1 MGKNIS
7 RFVCSVCGYES
18 GKWLGKCPG
27 CSSWNTLVE
36 ESYEKK
42 SHSRSKKKAEAIPLN
57 AISDQDIFRLSTG
70 IGELDR
76 VLGGGIVPGSVVL
89 LGGDPGIGKST
100 LLLQVADFIARDGK
114 TVIYLSGEE
123 SLKQVRLRSLR
134 LNISNSDIYLL
145 NEQDINLLDEYIREI
160 NPELIIVDSIQTV
173 YSPDIS
179 SIPGSVSQLRE
190 CTARI
195 INIAKSN
202 DKAFFLVGHVTKDG
216 VLAGPRVLEH
226 MVDAVVYF
234 EGENNYSF
242 RLLRGVKNRFGSTD
256 EIGLMEMSGQ
266 GLVEVLD
273 PSYVF
278 LSASLPDSNG
288 TAITASFE
296 GSRPLL
302 IEVQALV
309 ALSGA
314 GYPRRMASGID
325 QNRLALIIAVLEKK
339 TGYNL
344 GACDVYLKVTGG
356 VFLKDPSVDLGI
368 AAAIISSYKE
378 QPLALDMVFIGE
390 LSLTGQI
397 RSVPFIDL
405 RLKEVEKMGY
415 KKVVI
420 PGNSNKNKT
429 YSPDLEIIEV
439 NTIDQF
445 IDSIMEG

>member
-1 MGKNIS
+1 
-7 RFVCSVCGYES
+7 
-18 GKWLGKCPG
+18 
-27 CSSWNTLVE
+27 
-36 ESYEKK
+36 
-42 SHSRSKKKAEAIPLN
+42 
-57 AISDQDIFRLSTG
+57 
-70 IGELDR
+70 LD
-76 VLGGGIVPGSVVL
+76 
-89 LGGDPGIGKST
+89 D
-100 LLLQVADFIARDGK
+100 
-114 TVIYLSGEE
+114 
-123 SLKQVRLRSLR
+123 
-134 LNISNSDIYLL
+134 
-145 NEQDINLLDEYIREI
+145 YIKEI
-160 NPELIIVDSIQTV
+160 NPELVIVDSIQTV
-173 YSPDIS
+173 YSPEIS

-195 INIAKSN
+195 TNIAKTN

-226 MVDAVVYF
+226 MVDVVVYF
-234 EGENNYSF
+234 EGEKNYSF

-278 LSASLPDSNG
+278 LSSSLPDSNG

-296 GSRPLL
+296 GTRPLL

-309 ALSGA
+309 ATSGP

-344 GACDVYLKVTGG
+344 SASDVYLKVTGG

-368 AAAIISSYKE
+368 AAAIISSYREKTI
-378 QPLALDMVFIGE
+378 PADMVFMGE

-397 RSVPFIDL
+397 RSVPFLDL
-405 RLKEVEKMGY
+405 RLKEIEKMGY
-415 KKVVI
+415 KRVVI
-420 PGNSNKNKT
+420 PGST
-429 YSPDLEIIEV
+429 YRNRAYSTGLDVLEV
-439 NTIDQF
+439 NTIEEF
-445 IDSIMEG
+445 IDLIMEG

>member
-1 MGKNIS
+1 MGKNIN
-7 RFVCSVCGYES
+7 RFVCSSCGQVS
-18 GKWLGKCPG
+18 SKWLGKCPG
-27 CSSWNTLVE
+27 CSSWNTMIE

-42 SHSRSKKKAEAIPLN
+42 AVSHNRKLEAISLTS
-57 AISDQDIFRLSTG
+57 ISDQDIHRLSTG
-70 IGELDR
+70 ISELDR

-100 LLLQVADFIARDGK
+100 LLLQVANFIARDGK

-134 LNISNSDIYLL
+134 LNIHNDNIYLL
-145 NEQDINLLDEYIREI
+145 NEQDIDLLDEYIKEI
-160 NPELIIVDSIQTV
+160 NPELVIVDSIQTV
-173 YSPDIS
+173 YSSDIS

-190 CTARI
+190 CTACI
-195 INIAKSN
+195 TNIAKSN

-226 MVDAVVYF
+226 MVDVVVYF
-234 EGENNYSF
+234 EGEKNYSF

-278 LSASLPDSNG
+278 LSSSLPDSNG

-296 GSRPLL
+296 GTRPLL

-309 ALSGA
+309 AASGP

-344 GACDVYLKVTGG
+344 SANDVYLKVTGG

-368 AAAIISSYKE
+368 AAAIVSSYREKTI
-378 QPLALDMVFIGE
+378 PADMVFMGE

-397 RSVPFIDL
+397 RSVPFLDV

-415 KKVVI
+415 KRVVI
-420 PGNSNKNKT
+420 PGSTHGNRA
-429 YSPDLEIIEV
+429 YSTGLDVLEV
-439 NTIDQF
+439 NTIEEF
-445 IDSIMEG
+445 IDLIMEG